1 MRSRAAVGAVVLL
14 GAAAPVSAEPAMT
27 VTASCERKPAK
38 GRVTCEVELEAVGR
52 IAWADVLVTAA
63 PSFAPPLRSRV
74 SMAEARVR
82 TDKRVRIPVSLVAT
96 ATGRGTVEMR
106 GRATV
111 CERPE
116 GAGETCR
123 PVSSAVTA
131 ELVVGTDVE
140 R

>member
-1 MRSRAAVGAVVLL
+1 VVSVLAVL
-14 GAAAPVSAEPAMT
+14 GVTGPASASPAIT

-63 PSFAPPLRSRV
+63 PPFAPPLRSRV
-74 SMAEARVR
+74 SMAEARAR
-82 TDKRVRIPVSLVAT
+82 TDKRIRIPVSLVAT
-96 ATGRGTVEMR
+96 STGRGTVEMR

-111 CERPE
+111 CEATD
-116 GAGETCR
+116 GKGEVCR
-123 PVSSAVTA
+123 PVSSAVSA